1 MGNKNIDG
9 NYSMALN
16 KTIKRELEVA
26 FSKHSQPIWFR
37 ILKYILLGCI
47 LFFFWGTKL
56 LWIILLIT
64 FAFAMLLHFWYR
76 YKTHGWTKSYGL
88 WKHENDR
95 GKV

>member
-1 MGNKNIDG
+1 
-9 NYSMALN
+9 MALG

-37 ILKYILLGCI
+37 VLKYILLGCI

-56 LWIILLIT
+56 LWIILLIA

-76 YKTHGWTKSYGL
+76 YKTHRWTKSYGL
-88 WKHENDR
+88 WIYEKNRANH
-95 GKV
+95 K